1 MNTIVNLY
9 DRIYKHYRIVNSL
22 ITLGFDNFWRK
33 RLIKIIKET
42 KKPSKIC
49 DICCGTGDLTEILVK
64 NFDDCDIY
72 GVDANINMLK
82 KAKEKLKNA
91 KFIQSYISEMPFEDN
106 FFDIVTI
113 SFATRNL
120 FYSKDFKQ
128 SISQIKR
135 ILKPG
140 GYFISIETSAYK
152 NIFMNIFLKIYLN
165 ISINVINFIFPTSAR
180 SYNFLKSSII
190 NFSSYQFS
198 KSLEDFFKIEKIIN
212 FSPFP
217 ISVIIAKKL

>member
-33 RLIKIIKET
+33 RLIKEI

-64 NFDDCDIY
+64 NFANCDIY
-72 GVDANINMLK
+72 GVDANINMLE
-82 KAKEKLKNA
+82 KAKENLRNV
-91 KFIQSYISEMPFEDN
+91 KFICSYISEMPFEDN

-120 FYSKDFKQ
+120 FYSRDFKK
-128 SISQIKR
+128 SILEIRR
-135 ILKPG
+135 ILKLG
-140 GYFISIETSAYK
+140 GYFISIETSTYK
-152 NIFMNIFLKIYLN
+152 NIFMNILLKTYLN
-165 ISINVINFIFPTSAR
+165 ISINFINLIFPASIK
-180 SYNFLKSSII
+180 SYNFLKSSIT
-190 NFSSYQFS
+190 NFNSYEFS
-198 KSLEDFFKIEKIIN
+198 KSLEDFLKIEKIIN
-212 FSPFP
+212 LSPFP
-217 ISVIIAKKL
+217 ISIIIAKKL